1 MLNNDYKEI
10 LQLLLDER
18 ADFLLVGAYAL
29 AAHGYPRSTGDIDI
43 LVRPSQE
50 NAEKVYR
57 VILNFGAPIHDL
69 TQDDLT
75 KEGIIFQI
83 GVAPRR
89 IDFLTRISGV
99 NYHEAEKDKVCIDV
113 DGMPLPFISLET
125 LIKNKEASAR
135 PKDLEDVKKL
145 KKHLMPNQ

>member
-10 LQLLLDER
+10 LQLLLNEKV
-18 ADFLLVGAYAL
+18 DFLLVGAYAL

-43 LVRPSQE
+43 WVKPSQE

-57 VILNFGAPIHDL
+57 VILKFGAPIYGL

-75 KEGIIFQI
+75 KEDIVFQI

-89 IDFLTRISGV
+89 IDFLTSISGV
-99 NYHEAEKDKVCIDV
+99 EYPDAEKDKINVDID
-113 DGMPLPFISLET
+113 GLHLPFISLKK
-125 LIKNKEASAR
+125 LIKNKEASGR
-135 PKDLEDVKKL
+135 PKDIEDVKKL
-145 KKHLMPNQ
+145 KKHA